1 MLLPVAMAISLFV
14 RHRLQHVG
22 GRGSDSLFP
31 PFLVAF
37 VAFVIVGSLGW
48 IPQPVGAAL
57 NELSRGCLVVAI
69 AAVGLKTSLAE
80 MRKVGA
86 RAMVLLGVET
96 LFLAVFVLGAQKLHG
111 S

>member
-1 MLLPVAMAISLFV
+1 
-14 RHRLQHVG
+14 
-22 GRGSDSLFP
+22 
-31 PFLVAF
+31 
-37 VAFVIVGSLGW
+37 
-48 IPQPVGAAL
+48 
-57 NELSRGCLVVAI
+57 
-69 AAVGLKTSLAE
+69 

>member
-1 MLLPVAMAISLFV
+1 M
-14 RHRLQHVG
+14 
-22 GRGSDSLFP
+22 
-31 PFLVAF
+31 
-37 VAFVIVGSLGW
+37 
-48 IPQPVGAAL
+48 
-57 NELSRGCLVVAI
+57 NELSRACLVVAI

-86 RAMVLLGVET
+86 RAMLLLGVEA